1 LNAELDNA
9 NAKASGTRDGRGGTN
24 NSTFSYI
31 QELLSAIPLG
41 GGSDMK
47 NDLAEMQKIRTENVS
62 GTGKPADQLSPQEL
76 HAKLWAILSLRD
88 RSKCLVGCLYDRR
101 AN

>member
-1 LNAELDNA
+1 LNTELNNA

-24 NSTFSYI
+24 NSFSYI
-31 QELLSAIPLG
+31 QELVSAIPLG

-62 GTGKPADQLSPQEL
+62 GAGKPADQLNPQEL

-88 RSKCLVGCLYDRR
+88 RSKCLLVCLYDG
-101 AN
+101 